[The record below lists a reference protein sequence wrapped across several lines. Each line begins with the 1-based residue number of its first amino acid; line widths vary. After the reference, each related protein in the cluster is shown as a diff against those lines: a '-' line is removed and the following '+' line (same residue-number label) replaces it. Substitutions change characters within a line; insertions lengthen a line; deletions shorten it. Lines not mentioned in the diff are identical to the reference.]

1 MEFDVKYM
9 RRALQLAANGRGF
22 TAPNPMV
29 GAVIV
34 APDGRVIG
42 EGWHRL
48 CGQGHAEVNAVA
60 SVSEADQP
68 LLRQS
73 TIYVTL
79 EPCSHYGKTPPCAKL
94 LIDKQIPRVVVGAG
108 DPNPKVN
115 GRGIAMLREA
125 GAEVVTGVLAEESE
139 ELNRVFFTAQRRRRP
154 YITLKWAQSADG
166 FMDVK
171 RDGGQAYKF
180 STPLTQASTMRL
192 RALSEAILTTAAT
205 VNADNPSLTLRGWP
219 GRPPRRFILDRS
231 GSLDTAAGLSNDP
244 SVTVLRPSGKLAPVS
259 EDGAVASCKGVEE
272 PFRMLFEDHGV
283 TSVLVEA
290 GPRYLSALLEAGL
303 WDELRVEISPDQ
315 LGDRGAHPAPAIPCP
330 SDSVAMTET
339 TLDSHRILHF
349 LSRHY

>member
-34 APDGRVIG
+34 APDGRIIG

-68 LLRQS
+68 LLCRS

-94 LIDKQIPRVVVGAG
+94 LIDKRIPRVVVGAG

-139 ELNRVFFTAQRRRRP
+139 ALNRVFFTAQRRRRP

-171 RDGGQAYKF
+171 RVGGQAYMF
-180 STPLTQASTMRL
+180 STPLTRSSTMRL

-205 VNADNPSLTLRGWP
+205 VNADNPSLTLRNWP

-231 GSLDTAAGLSNDP
+231 SSLNPSAKLAQDP
-244 SVTVLRPSGKLAPVS
+244 SVTVLHSS
-259 EDGAVASCKGVEE
+259 ENELIA
-272 PFRMLFEDHGV
+272 PFRSLFEDFGV

-303 WDELRVEISPDQ
+303 WDELRVEIAPDI
-315 LGDRGAHPAPAIPCP
+315 LGDCGAHPAPAIPTP
-330 SDSVAMTET
+330 STSVKLEET
-339 TLDSHRILHF
+339 TLDSHHLLHLF
-349 LSRHY
+349 NC